1 LKIIRG
7 IGVAKK
13 KQVKKITEDKRLHDY
28 ELVYIVNPDVAEDAL
43 EAQVNS
49 ISQFITNR
57 DGVIESVDKW
67 GKKKLAYPLKHYLE
81 GNYIL
86 TKFRISPARLKE
98 IEANLKISEEVLRHL
113 LVKAGT

>member
-1 LKIIRG
+1 VRG
-7 IGVAKK
+7 IGVPRKK
-13 KQVKKITEDKRLHDY
+13 KVQRVVEDKRLQDY
-28 ELVYIVNPDVAEDAL
+28 ELVYIISPDVAEEAL
-43 EAQVNS
+43 ETQVNG
-49 ISQFITNR
+49 ISEFITSC

-81 GNYIL
+81 GNYVL

-98 IEANLKISEEVLRHL
+98 IEANLKLSEEVLRHL

>member
-1 LKIIRG
+1 
-7 IGVAKK
+7 VAKK
-13 KQVKKITEDKRLHDY
+13 KQVKKATEDKRLQDY

-43 EAQVNS
+43 EAQVTG
-49 ISQFITNR
+49 ISQFITSR
-57 DGVIESVDKW
+57 DGVIDSVDKW

-81 GNYIL
+81 GNYVL

>member
-1 LKIIRG
+1 MAR
-7 IGVAKK
+7 K
-13 KQVKKITEDKRLHDY
+13 KQVQKAEDKRLQNY

-43 EAQVNS
+43 EAQVNG
-49 ISQFITNR
+49 INQFITSR
-57 DGVIESVDKW
+57 EGVIESVDKW

-86 TKFRISPARLKE
+86 TKFKISPARLKE
-98 IEANLKISEEVLRHL
+98 IEANLRISEEILRHL

>member
-1 LKIIRG
+1 
-7 IGVAKK
+7 VAKK
-13 KQVKKITEDKRLHDY
+13 KQVKKVTEDKRLQDY
-28 ELVYIVNPDVAEDAL
+28 ELVYIVNPDVAEDSL
-43 EAQVNS
+43 EAQVNG
-49 ISQFITNR
+49 ISQFITSR
-57 DGVIESVDKW
+57 DGVIDSVDKW

-81 GNYIL
+81 GNYVL

>member
-1 LKIIRG
+1 
-7 IGVAKK
+7 VAKK
-13 KQVKKITEDKRLHDY
+13 KQVKKATEDKRLQDY

-43 EAQVNS
+43 EAQVTG
-49 ISQFITNR
+49 ISQFIISR
-57 DGVIESVDKW
+57 DGVIDSVDKW

-81 GNYIL
+81 GNYVL

>member
-1 LKIIRG
+1 
-7 IGVAKK
+7 VAKK
-13 KQVKKITEDKRLHDY
+13 KQVKKATEDKRLQDY

-43 EAQVNS
+43 EAQVNG
-49 ISQFITNR
+49 ISQLITSR
-57 DGVIESVDKW
+57 DGVIDSVDRW

-86 TKFRISPARLKE
+86 TKFKISPARLKE
-98 IEANLKISEEVLRHL
+98 IETNLKISEEVLRHL